1 MRGRVRSIGCLCRCL
16 WSCYVVLQ
24 SFFIFEGG
32 QFSGLPVLGGSVVM
46 ILRNSSR
53 NVVGVPGSIRYPS
66 GVFFEYGGVSDLFS
80 YFWRNAESSFA
91 VDFEVNLFQFP
102 TYV

>member
-1 MRGRVRSIGCLCRCL
+1 MRGLVRSIGCLCRCL

-24 SFFIFEGG
+24 TFFIFEGG

-53 NVVGVPGSIRYPS
+53 NVVGGPGSIRYPS
-66 GVFFEYGGVSDLFS
+66 GVFLSVAVSPICSLISGGMQSRPLLS
-80 YFWRNAESSFA
+80 ILR
-91 VDFEVNLFQFP
+91 
-102 TYV
+102 